1 MTEEDEEFER
11 IERENKMREMLHK
24 LKGFDLNRNQIEQVM
39 RQLPEAAIKIMT
51 QDVQK

>member
-11 IERENKMREMLHK
+11 IERENRIREMLHK
-24 LKGFDLNRNQIEQVM
+24 LKGIDLNQIEQVM
-39 RQLPEAAIKIMT
+39 RQLPEAAIKILT